1 MCFYLV
7 QVNRDGAGGTRV
19 DGVTF
24 LTPELDPDT
33 EYRFEILAING
44 AGDGMLSVVV
54 TRRTRFGGM
63 LQLEL

>member
-1 MCFYLV
+1 M
-7 QVNRDGAGGTRV
+7 QVNREGAGGTRV
-19 DGVTF
+19 DGMTTF

-44 AGDGMLSVVV
+44 AGDGMLSVPV
-54 TRRTRFGGM
+54 TRRTNFGGM